1 MKKLLLILLTLGTTT
16 LAAQCGTNSY
26 YSGGYSTSQ
35 CAPNR
40 VRWEVSSCGTF
51 RWCINESSYWIPGQ
65 WVYLNGCRTWN
76 DGYYG
81 WNCVNR
87 SRVYNNH
94 VCNNVCG
101 HGGPVYVA
109 TGNGGYY
116 NGNGYSN
123 GGYYGNGGHHGG
135 HGHGG
140 YNGGYG
146 HREEGQGGN
155 GGGYN
160 GGGQGGNGGGYNG
173 GGQGGNSG
181 GQGGNGGGYNGG
193 GQGGNSG
200 AYNGGG
206 KVGTG
211 GGR

>member
-26 YSGGYSTSQ
+26 YSGGYSTGQ

-116 NGNGYSN
+116 GNGGNYNGNGYSN

-140 YNGGYG
+140 
-146 HREEGQGGN
+146 N

-173 GGQGGNSG
+173 GG
-181 GQGGNGGGYNGG
+181 
-193 GQGGNSG
+193 
-200 AYNGGG
+200 